1 MILRG
6 PGDFFGTKQHGAI
19 DFKFFDFDK
28 DTEMINDI
36 NKEVLSI
43 LRGDIEYEKDRYEAL
58 LNNMDS
64 VFYDSK
70 QDIILN

>member
-1 MILRG
+1 
-6 PGDFFGTKQHGAI
+6 
-19 DFKFFDFDK
+19 
-28 DTEMINDI
+28 MINDI

-43 LRGDIEYEKDRYEAL
+43 LRGDIEYEKDRYDAL

>member
-1 MILRG
+1 MKS
-6 PGDFFGTKQHGAI
+6 TVSV
-19 DFKFFDFDK
+19 
-28 DTEMINDI
+28 TEYYTCLLYTS
-36 NKEVLSI
+36 KEVLSI
-43 LRGDIEYEKDRYEAL
+43 LRGDIEYEKDRYDAL

>member
-1 MILRG
+1 
-6 PGDFFGTKQHGAI
+6 
-19 DFKFFDFDK
+19 
-28 DTEMINDI
+28 MINDI

-43 LRGDIEYEKDRYEAL
+43 LRDDIDYEKDRYEAL

-64 VFYDSK
+64 VFYVSK